1 MSFSIPEFHLLSGAP
16 LAYLGDAV
24 LELITRR
31 YLLSTGV
38 TDVGKLNKTALT
50 YVRATAQSEA
60 VERMLPHLTE
70 EEIAV
75 FKRGRN
81 AHGIAIP
88 KSASAS
94 QYRRA
99 TGMEA
104 LFAFLYLNGREE
116 RMEELFRIGYDLL
129 EKSDDAD

>member
-1 MSFSIPEFHLLSGAP
+1 
-16 LAYLGDAV
+16 
-24 LELITRR
+24 
-31 YLLSTGV
+31 
-38 TDVGKLNKTALT
+38 
-50 YVRATAQSEA
+50 
-60 VERMLPHLTE
+60 MLPHLTE